1 MNKNI
6 LIAILVFAAGGLYYY
21 NKNHI
26 YSGNFSES
34 GIYTDSKDGFAVIF
48 PKGWRKSS
56 EKETSS
62 ENGFSS
68 KVNLKSS
75 LVVISPEPNRV
86 EVLLIP
92 IKGHDE
98 ELESFAKK
106 YFKVLYDNGYMGIK
120 YSTIEASKKH
130 LKHMKISR
138 IQTNGDFVQISFFKP
153 KEKIFML
160 YLSAEKGYS
169 SEVPN
174 LMGGIVDSV
183 RRI

>member
-6 LIAILVFAAGGLYYY
+6 LMAIIVFALGGLYYF
-21 NKNHI
+21 NKNYV
-26 YSGNFSES
+26 YSGNFSDS
-34 GIYTDSKDGFAVIF
+34 GIYTDTKDGFAVVF
-48 PKGWRKSS
+48 PEGWKKSS

-62 ENGFSS
+62 ESGFSS
-68 KVNLKSS
+68 KANLKSS

-92 IKGHDE
+92 IKGHAE

-106 YFKVLYDNGYMGIK
+106 YFKLLHNNGYMGTK
-120 YSTIEASKKH
+120 YSTIEASKNH
-130 LKHMKISR
+130 LKHMKISG
-138 IQTNGDFVQISFFKP
+138 IQTNGGFVQISFFKP

-169 SEVPN
+169 SEVPT
-174 LMGGIVDSV
+174 LMDGIVDSV
-183 RRI
+183 QSI